1 VQYNSPTNSIMID
14 YVEKYI
20 RFENKLD
27 SNFQSFKID
36 RENNILF
43 TPSNLA
49 TSTFRSVNNIDLGFK
64 RIPSWFELIIDRITF
79 ISTNPNI
86 DSYMPIKISN
96 GNRQFEYNSDNLV
109 KLNQYKI
116 ITDNTINMPLI
127 KNYYFDV
134 KREFGLTTLRN
145 VGDEIS
151 RCYQSNI
158 LANDL
163 IISNTYIIES
173 GNQYFEIWLYNIV
186 SGAVFILPDEID
198 EIGEIFKINGYY
210 TSGDYVVLI
219 YLWYDIVNDV
229 SNYLL
234 YNVPINRL
242 NDFTAFNRDEFSIG
256 DIFQDFYLDIDGD
269 LLIIYENNGSTNV
282 YNLNTTNNV
291 NRFNDRILIPTSL
304 VAIHR
309 ANLIYGYSPTQNL
322 IWFNNLNSLN
332 PLAIVRNIPIL
343 ENYDNRFSTFENTPS
358 TSFLEIMNIDYDSF
372 DNPIVGIVYQVL
384 NQVYWYRF
392 KLNLNDLTFVRLTF
406 EKISIEQVAIFQRF
420 ENTIYYKSDLTDY
433 VFLNLN
439 TGEKNI
445 WKNSNSILKLKTG
458 GGFNKYG
465 WVDCGS
471 NDNNNLL
478 MTYYSNSRKNTTNVY
493 KTSFDYTE
501 RKFEIN
507 PTTINNISF
516 DINLPNENPFSDLE
530 IFKYVFDFRIRYSK
544 SSIDIDG
551 ITNLPKTKK
560 QKDLK
565 IRTDIKDVLG
575 YVDEDDFTVDKFLKL
590 YSI

>member
-406 EKISIEQVAIFQRF
+406 EKISIDQVAIFQ
-420 ENTIYYKSDLTDY
+420 NTIYYKSDLTDY
-433 VFLNLN
+433 VFLNLSN
-439 TGEKNI
+439 GEKNI

-565 IRTDIKDVLG
+565 ISTDIKDVLG

-590 YSI
+590 YSIE